1 MNGLVAQV
9 RTLLVLTVTAV
20 ALLPL
25 AAVARPPLATLLA
38 GLESS
43 PAAPSLEDTL
53 AALCA
58 AALAACY
65 ATWVLGV
72 LLTVLDV
79 LLSGAPREAVRRV
92 PCPRLARAL
101 AVSVLG
107 ASLAVS
113 VPASADPPHD
123 ARRTAPPG
131 TGPSHVLAGLPLPDR
146 VVTGP
151 ASPARVVTTPP
162 PPRHHEVSR
171 GDTLWAVATR
181 ALPPEAPD
189 AAVELAWRRIAAA
202 NRDVVDDPD
211 LIFPGTVLRVPPLDE
226 LLGEDHT

>member
-1 MNGLVAQV
+1 VNGLVAQV

-20 ALLPL
+20 AALPL
-25 AAVARPPLATLLA
+25 AAVARPPLTTVLT
-38 GLESS
+38 GLESP
-43 PAAPSLEDTL
+43 PATPSLEEALT
-53 AALCA
+53 ALCA
-58 AALAACY
+58 AALVACY
-65 ATWVLGV
+65 AAWVLGV
-72 LLTVLDV
+72 LLTVLDA

-92 PCPRLARAL
+92 PCPRLARVL

-113 VPASADPPHD
+113 SPASADPPHD
-123 ARRTAPPG
+123 ARRAAPPG

-146 VVTGP
+146 IATGTV
-151 ASPARVVTTPP
+151 STARVVTTPP
-162 PPRHHEVSR
+162 PTRRHEVSR

-181 ALPPEAPD
+181 ALPPEAPE
-189 AAVELAWRRIAAA
+189 AAVDLAWRRIAAA
-202 NRDVVDDPD
+202 NRDVVGDPD